1 MAIDVTCPG
10 CFKRFQVSDRYAGMK
25 GPCPSCNTI
34 INIPKDKLHIAE
46 PDEFESGGKT
56 IKGRAILK
64 PIDRKVAVIG
74 AREWGLTALCVVG
87 VFGLALLVG
96 RFHATINLWSGLW
109 VVRAIALLGT
119 GGVAFGTVIFGYI
132 LLRSGDELEYYEGP
146 DLYQRAGFCAGA
158 YTLLWVIF
166 EMIVSYLGAQGTIV
180 LWIYL
185 VPFLVLGLVA
195 AAALFDLDF
204 SMATAHYFIFFFAI
218 VFLRW
223 AIAYGWLWGPAIDFA
238 SETIAPGSGGGR
250 RPPPPPGF

>member
-25 GPCPSCNTI
+25 GPCPSCNVI
-34 INIPKDKLHIAE
+34 INIPKDKLRIAE

-56 IKGRAILK
+56 MKGRAVLK
-64 PIDRKVAVIG
+64 PIGRQVAVIG
-74 AREWGLTALCVVG
+74 GREWGLTALCIVG

-96 RFHATINLWSGLW
+96 HFHQYIGLW
-109 VVRAIALLGT
+109 GVRTIALLGT

-158 YTLLWVIF
+158 YTLLWVLF
-166 EMIVSYLGAQGTIV
+166 EGIVSYLGAQGSFV

-185 VPFLVLGLVA
+185 VPFLVLSIIA
-195 AAALFDLDF
+195 AMALFDLDI
-204 SMATAHYFIFFFAI
+204 SMGTAHYFIFFFAI
-218 VFLRW
+218 IFLRW
-223 AIAYGWLWGPAIDFA
+223 AIHYGWLWGPVIDFA
-238 SETIAPGSGGGR
+238 WEVGNPGSSGG
-250 RPPPPPGF
+250 PKPYPKVNP

>member
-25 GPCPSCNTI
+25 GPCPSCNV
-34 INIPKDKLHIAE
+34 INSIPKDKLRIAE

-74 AREWGLTALCVVG
+74 GQEWGIMALCVVG
-87 VFGLALLVG
+87 VFGLAMLVG
-96 RFHATINLWSGLW
+96 RFSENIGVWP
-109 VVRAIALLGT
+109 VRAIAFLGT
-119 GGVAFGTVIFGYI
+119 VGVAFGTVIFGYI

-158 YTLLWVIF
+158 YTLLWVLF
-166 EMIVSYLGAQGTIV
+166 EMIVSYLGAQGSVV

-185 VPFLVLGLVA
+185 TPFIVVGIIA

-218 VFLRW
+218 VLLRW
-223 AIAYGWLWGPAIDFA
+223 AIAYGWLWQAVSAIA
-238 SETIAPGSGGGR
+238 SETIAPGSGH
-250 RPPPPPGF
+250 RPPPPPAGF

>member
-25 GPCPSCNTI
+25 GPCPSCNVI
-34 INIPKDKLHIAE
+34 INIPRDKLRIAE

-56 IKGRAILK
+56 IKGRAVLK

-74 AREWGLTALCVVG
+74 GREWGLTALCVVG

-96 RFHATINLWSGLW
+96 RFHADIGQWG
-109 VVRAIALLGT
+109 VRAIALLGT
-119 GGVAFGTVIFGYI
+119 GCVAFGTVIFGYI

-158 YTLLWVIF
+158 YTLLWVLF
-166 EMIVSYLGAQGTIV
+166 EWCVTYYLNAQGSFV
-180 LWIYL
+180 LWIYI
-185 VPFLVLGLVA
+185 VPFIVLGIVA
-195 AAALFDLDF
+195 AMALFDLDM

-218 VFLRW
+218 LFLRW
-223 AIAYGWLWGPAIDFA
+223 AIAYGWLWQAVSAIA
-238 SETIAPGSGGGR
+238 SETIAPGSGHR
-250 RPPPPPGF
+250 PPPPPPGF

>member
-1 MAIDVTCPG
+1 
-10 CFKRFQVSDRYAGMK
+10 MK
-25 GPCPSCNTI
+25 GPCPSCNVI
-34 INIPKDKLHIAE
+34 INIPKDKLRIAE

-56 IKGRAILK
+56 IKGRAVLK

-74 AREWGLTALCVVG
+74 GQEWGLTALCVVG

-96 RFHATINLWSGLW
+96 RFHADIGLW
-109 VVRAIALLGT
+109 GVRTIALLGT

-158 YTLLWVIF
+158 YTLLWVLF
-166 EMIVSYLGAQGTIV
+166 EGIVSYLGAQGTIV

-185 VPFLVLGLVA
+185 VPFIVLSIIA
-195 AAALFDLDF
+195 AMALFDLDI
-204 SMATAHYFIFFFAI
+204 SMGTAHYFIFFFAI
-218 VFLRW
+218 IFLRW
-223 AIAYGWLWGPAIDFA
+223 AIHYGWLWSTVAAIA
-238 SETIAPGSGGGR
+238 SEAIVPGSGGGR

>member
-34 INIPKDKLHIAE
+34 INIPRDKIKIAE

-64 PIDRKVAVIG
+64 PIDRKVAAIG
-74 AREWGLTALCVVG
+74 GHELGIMALVAVG
-87 VFGLALLVG
+87 VFGLAMLIGHFSVDIG
-96 RFHATINLWSGLW
+96 IWG
-109 VVRAIALLGT
+109 VRAFALPGT
-119 GGVAFGTVIFGYI
+119 AGVAFGIVIFGYI

-146 DLYQRAGFCAGA
+146 DLYKRAALCAGA
-158 YTLLWVIF
+158 YTLLWVLF
-166 EMIVSYLGAQGTIV
+166 EMIVSYLNAQGTIV

-185 VPFLVLGLVA
+185 APFIVVGVIA

-204 SMATAHYFIFFFAI
+204 SVATAHYFLFFFAI
-218 VFLRW
+218 IFLRW
-223 AIAYGWLWGPAIDFA
+223 AIAYGWLWSAVTIA
-238 SETIAPGSGGGR
+238 SEAIVPGSSGGGH
-250 RPPPPPGF
+250 RPPPPPPGI

>member
-34 INIPKDKLHIAE
+34 IDIPKTKLVIAE

-56 IKGRAILK
+56 IKGRAVLK
-64 PIDRKVAVIG
+64 PIDRKVAVISG
-74 AREWGLTALCVVG
+74 QEWAIMALCVIG
-87 VFGLALLVG
+87 VLGLAMLVG
-96 RFHATINLWSGLW
+96 RFHTDIGVWP
-109 VVRAIALLGT
+109 VRVIALLGT
-119 GGVAFGTVIFGYI
+119 AGVAFGTVIFGYI

-146 DLYQRAGFCAGA
+146 VLYQRAGFCAGA
-158 YTLLWVIF
+158 YTLLWVLF
-166 EMIVSYLGAQGTIV
+166 EMIVGYLGAQGSFV

-185 VPFLVLGLVA
+185 TPFIVLGVIA

-204 SMATAHYFIFFFAI
+204 SIATAHYFIFFFAI

-238 SETIAPGSGGGR
+238 SEVIAPGSGH
-250 RPPPPPGF
+250 RPPPPPAAY